1 MQAHSGNEVEAVK
14 FTTHLD
20 HLEKVLELL
29 AVQEKLS
36 PRRPPALEK
45 DLFEEALVLTT
56 QMLQRQT
63 VFLARYEKFLQ
74 LVLEKLESEKA
85 A

>member
-1 MQAHSGNEVEAVK
+1 LQAHSGNEVEAGK

-20 HLEKVLELL
+20 RLEKVLELL

-36 PRRPPALEK
+36 PRQPPALEK
-45 DLFEEALVLTT
+45 DLFQETLVLTT
-56 QMLQRQT
+56 QLLQRQT
-63 VFLARYEKFLQ
+63 AFLARYEKFLR